1 LPRSSLI
8 SRARARLRGLFHR
21 DVVAGEIRE
30 ELEFHVRMRA
40 EDYERA
46 GTPAPLAIA
55 QARQRFG
62 NLAHWQDSGYD
73 VRGGGVME
81 TIIQDLKYAA
91 RLLRRQPGF
100 SLMAILTLALGIG
113 MTTAIASVIDAAML
127 RPLPYPDPHEL
138 VQLLIEVPRSDRP
151 GGVQRYGPS
160 ALDVQTIRALPNS
173 PISVSMWRSIFGSRV
188 ADGPEPERV
197 RGMEID
203 QEYLGLF
210 GVVPIRGR
218 AIQEHDTRPGAAP
231 VAMIGYGYWQRR
243 FGGRDDVVG
252 ERIKLDNE
260 SVEVIGVLPRSFYRN
275 TPLFVPLK
283 TRPESVAR
291 RGTGGAI
298 YGRLKSEVT
307 IERAERELTEI
318 LSRVENTS
326 ERVPGSIARLQTLL
340 ARETST
346 YWTTANILLG
356 AVGLILLIACVNVG
370 GLLLAR
376 GTTRLHELAIRAS
389 IGAGRIR
396 IVRQLLTESLLLA
409 LIGGTLGI
417 GVAWLTLDSLV
428 ANIPLPVTSNAPAT
442 LNWSVL
448 GFSLALS
455 LVTGILFGLA
465 PAIRLSRARVSGALA
480 RGGQRSGAALSTRGG
495 QWLIGIEIALALVLM
510 TGAGL
515 MIRSF
520 GRLVSTDLGFEP
532 ESIMTVQ
539 AMPVDLQAP
548 VYSQYYADLL
558 DRIRQM
564 PDVEA
569 TGAINHLP
577 LMGSFAFTSVT
588 VGETKKGVTLR
599 QVLPGYFEAMGLQPH
614 AGRFMEQ
621 SDLVGGRSV
630 AVIGQRAARFIFG
643 DDPAVGRTV
652 MWDGAP
658 TEVVGVVPD
667 LKVEGAQAPPVMRD
681 MNEVFVLYRP
691 KPTQR
696 PDPLVVVVRPRSDAR
711 GLSERLRQA
720 AISVG
725 PRTIVERVRSGSDWL
740 DDTVVTPRRR
750 TILLS
755 LLGGLGLV
763 LALVGVFGM
772 TAYAVARRTREIG
785 VRMAFGATAG
795 NVVREMVR
803 SAAWPIAAGL
813 TVGFVGAWF
822 ATELISTFLFETATT
837 DAPTFAGAVVTL
849 ALAALI
855 AVWIPAR
862 RAARVDPV
870 TSLRSE

>member
-1 LPRSSLI
+1 M
-8 SRARARLRGLFHR
+8 
-21 DVVAGEIRE
+21 
-30 ELEFHVRMRA
+30 RMRA

-55 QARQRFG
+55 QAKQRFG
-62 NLAHWQDSGYD
+62 NLALWQDSGYD

-81 TIIQDLKYAA
+81 TIVQDLKYAA

-100 SLMAILTLALGIG
+100 SLVAILTLALGIG

-127 RPLPYPDPHEL
+127 RPLPYPHPDEL
-138 VQLLIEVPRSDRP
+138 VQLLVEVPRPDRP
-151 GGVQRYGPS
+151 GGISRYGPA
-160 ALDVQTIRALPNS
+160 ALDVQAIRALPNS
-173 PISVSMWRSIFGSRV
+173 PISVTAWRSIFGSRI

-203 QEYLGLF
+203 HEYLGIF
-210 GVVPIRGR
+210 GVSPVRGR
-218 AIQEHDTRPGAAP
+218 AIQEYDTRPGAPP

-243 FGGRDDVVG
+243 FAGRDDVIG
-252 ERIKLDNE
+252 QRLKLDND
-260 SVEVIGVLPRSFYRN
+260 SVEIIGVLPRSFYRN

-283 TRPESVAR
+283 TAPESFAR
-291 RGTGGAI
+291 RGTGGAT
-298 YGRLKSEVT
+298 YGRLKKGVT

-318 LSRVENTS
+318 LARVEITS
-326 ERVPGSIARLQTLL
+326 ERVPGSVARLQTLL

-356 AVGLILLIACVNVG
+356 AVGLILLIACVNVA

-409 LIGGTLGI
+409 LIGGTLGV

-455 LVTGILFGLA
+455 VVTGILFGLA
-465 PAIRLSRARVSGALA
+465 PAIRLSRVRVSGALA
-480 RGGQRSGAALSTRGG
+480 RGGQRIGAALSTRGG
-495 QWLIGIEIALALVLM
+495 QWLIGVEVALALVLM

-520 GRLVSTDLGFEP
+520 DRLVSKDLGFEP

-539 AMPVDLQAP
+539 AMPADLQGP
-548 VYSQYYADLL
+548 VYAQYYADFL

-577 LMGSFAFTSVT
+577 LMGSFSYTSVT

-599 QVLPGYFEAMGLQPH
+599 QVLPGYFEAMGLRPL

-621 SDLVGGRSV
+621 ADSTGGRSV
-630 AVIGQRAARFIFG
+630 AVIGQRAARFIF
-643 DDPAVGRTV
+643 DAEQPIGRTLI
-652 MWDGAP
+652 WNGEP
-658 TEVVGVVPD
+658 TEVVGVAPD
-667 LKVEGAQAPPVMRD
+667 LKVEGAQAPPAMRD
-681 MNEVFVLYRP
+681 FNEVFVLYRP

-696 PDPLVVVVRPRSDAR
+696 PEALVVVVRPRSDAR

-720 AISVG
+720 AVDVG
-725 PRTIVERVRSGSDWL
+725 PRVIVERVRVGSDWL

-750 TILLS
+750 TVLLS
-755 LLGGLGLV
+755 LLGGLGLL

-803 SAAWPIAAGL
+803 GALGPIVAGL
-813 TVGFVGAWF
+813 TVGLVGAWF
-822 ATELISTFLFETATT
+822 ATQLISTFLFETTT
-837 DAPTFAGAVVTL
+837 KDAATFAAAAVTL